1 MYRRLASVTL
11 GIALAMGTVGI
22 AASPAGAATVQS
34 CTKVAG
40 TITMSPGLN
49 TAAANQKVTIKGTQS
64 ACKPTAKTGGTGAFL
79 SQFTLKNAS
88 CGTLIN
94 GGTKFT
100 GPAKTTWKNKKTTSY
115 TITYTDGKGAA
126 VVNIT
131 MAGKVTSGL
140 FAGKKFAG
148 GIKIDINSTNA
159 NACTGA
165 PFKSAKWAQLKAWT
179 IS

>member
-1 MYRRLASVTL
+1 VYRRLASITL
-11 GIALAMGTVGI
+11 GIALAMGVVGI
-22 AASPAGAATVQS
+22 AAPPAGAATAQS

-40 TITMSPGLN
+40 TLTMSPGLG
-49 TAAANQKVTIKGTQS
+49 TTAANQKVTIKGTES
-64 ACKPTAKTGGTGAFL
+64 GCKPTATTGGTGAFL

-100 GPAKTTWKNKKTTSY
+100 GPGKTTWKNKKTSSY
-115 TITYTDGKGAA
+115 TMTYTDGKGSA
-126 VVNIT
+126 VLNIT
-131 MAGKVTSGL
+131 ITGKVTAGL
-140 FAGKKFAG
+140 FKGKKLAG
-148 GIKIDINSTNA
+148 GIKINPNSVNS

-165 PFKSAKWAQLKAWT
+165 PFKSAKWTQLKTWT

>member
-1 MYRRLASVTL
+1 MYRRLASITL
-11 GIALAMGTVGI
+11 GIALAMGAVGI
-22 AASPAGAATVQS
+22 AAAPAGAAALLTCKTV
-34 CTKVAG
+34 KG

-49 TAAANQKVTIKGTQS
+49 TAAANQKVTIKGTES
-64 ACKPTAKTGGTGAFL
+64 GCTPSAKTGATGAFI

-100 GPAKTTWKNKKTTSY
+100 GPAKTTWKNGKTTSY
-115 TITYTDGKGAA
+115 SITYTDGKGAA
-126 VVNIT
+126 VTNIT
-131 MAGKVTSGL
+131 MVGKVTSGL
-140 FAGKKFAG
+140 FAGKKFGG
-148 GIKIDINSTNA
+148 GIKIDINSANA